1 MTELLQQVASVRI
14 SEIDMTF
21 RVRDEAELA
30 TLWNGLPQLDAALSK
45 KVFDRLERAWIRLYG
60 VEASHE
66 LPQASVRSYL
76 PKLETR
82 GILRCVPS

>member
-45 KVFDRLERAWIRLYG
+45 KMFDRLERAWIRLYG
-60 VEASHE
+60 VEAFPE
-66 LPQASVRSYL
+66 IVRSYL